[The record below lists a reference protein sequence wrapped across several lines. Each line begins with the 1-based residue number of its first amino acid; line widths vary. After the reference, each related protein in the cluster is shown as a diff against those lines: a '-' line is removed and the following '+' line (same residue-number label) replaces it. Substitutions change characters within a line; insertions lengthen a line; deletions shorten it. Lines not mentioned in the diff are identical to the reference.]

1 MSSSRFRVPVGFYK
15 ATPKE
20 RAGILRVLASG
31 QISPG
36 PAVCA
41 FEERFARMHGCAYGV
56 MLNSG
61 TSALRIALACLKE
74 MHHWKDG
81 DEVLVPAVTF
91 VATANVVLQ
100 NGLTPVFVDIDKRT
114 YNINPVEIEK
124 HITRRTRAIIPV
136 HLFGQ
141 PCDMASVARIARKRH
156 IRVIEDSCESMF
168 VGYRGKSVGSFGD
181 IACFS
186 TYAAHLLN
194 TGVGGVAVTN
204 NKTIAIMLRS
214 LANHGRDAVYI
225 PGRTPVRANKK
236 TASMIIAR
244 RFRFVRLGY
253 SFRATEFQAAL
264 GLAQLEQKDKML
276 SRRQAIA
283 RLISRGLAPYADH
296 LQLPYTDPNAEHA
309 FMMYPIV
316 VKNPR
321 MSKKR
326 LVEYLERRG
335 IETRDMLP
343 LINQP
348 VYVKHFGNLEKKY
361 PVARWINNKGFYVGC
376 HHGLTNGDVRY
387 MLDVFASYFL
397 KKRHS

>member
-1 MSSSRFRVPVGFYK
+1 MLG
-15 ATPKE
+15 
-20 RAGILRVLASG
+20 SG

-36 PAVCA
+36 PYIRE
-41 FEERFARMHGCAYGV
+41 FEEKFARFHGCRYGV

-74 MHHWKDG
+74 TYCWEDG
-81 DEVLVPAVTF
+81 DEVLVPAITF

-100 NGLTPVFVDIDKRT
+100 NGLTPVFVDVDPHT
-114 YNINPVEIEK
+114 YNINFSEIEK
-124 HITRRTRAIIPV
+124 HVTHRTRAIIPV

-141 PCDMASVARIARKRH
+141 PCNMTSVMRVARKHRL
-156 IRVIEDSCESMF
+156 RVIEDSCESMF
-168 VGYRGKSVGSFGD
+168 VRHGNKPVGSFGD

-194 TGVGGVAVTN
+194 TGVGGVAITKN
-204 NKTIAIMLRS
+204 LKFALTLRS

-225 PGRTPVRANKK
+225 PGHTSRQQSKK
-236 TASMIIAR
+236 TTSMVISR

-264 GLAQLEQKDKML
+264 GLAQLEQKKKML
-276 SRRQAIA
+276 LRRRAIA
-283 RLISRGLAPYADH
+283 GRISKGLALYADH
-296 LQLPYTDPNAEHA
+296 LQLPYTSQNVEHA
-309 FMMYPIV
+309 FMMYPLVI
-316 VKNPR
+316 KNPR
-321 MSKKR
+321 ISKKR
-326 LVEYLERRG
+326 LVEYLEQHG

-348 VYVKHFGNLEKKY
+348 VYTKRFGNLEKKY
-361 PVARWINNKGFYVGC
+361 PVAQWINNKGFYIGC

-387 MLDVFASYFL
+387 MLGVFAGYF
-397 KKRHS
+397 KKFLSCV